1 MIPVS
6 LSAAAFHSLLASS
19 SLVNRFPG
27 NAVGPHL
34 LVTGADPAYYMNVKT
49 ELRELIVVLV
59 TWIQQRAAHPR
70 PTERRYVF
78 LYVDIC
84 ICELEPFSSGVYNF
98 RYY

>member
-6 LSAAAFHSLLASS
+6 LSAASHRLLASS

-34 LVTGADPAYYMNVKT
+34 LVTGADPAYYMNVRT

-59 TWIQQRAAHPR
+59 TCIQQGAADPR
-70 PTERRYVF
+70 RTERNAAMHLF
-78 LYVDIC
+78 MLILLYV
-84 ICELEPFSSGVYNF
+84 N
-98 RYY
+98 